1 MTLHN
6 GKEMTNY
13 CEEDDDDIEW
23 KLAMPKLSLKTDL
36 KWQALQIFYK
46 LHFAIFQKYCNLLIY
61 NGKNS
66 WDGRILTYDPLPRV
80 KCFLNFK

>member
-36 KWQALQIFYK
+36 KRQALRTFYK
-46 LHFAIFQKYCNLLIY
+46 LHFA
-61 NGKNS
+61 
-66 WDGRILTYDPLPRV
+66 
-80 KCFLNFK
+80 NF

>member
-13 CEEDDDDIEW
+13 CEEDDDDDIEW

-36 KWQALQIFYK
+36 KRQALRTFYK
-46 LHFAIFQKYCNLLIY
+46 LHFA
-61 NGKNS
+61 
-66 WDGRILTYDPLPRV
+66 
-80 KCFLNFK
+80 NF